1 MWDPL
6 KITTVLV
13 SRRNKSPVFFPS
25 SALVAAPSPP
35 LSLLLLSPF
44 FSLVTGDTEAILWVP
59 SPRRQGHTPL
69 HKSQALVIDTAATY
83 RSNINMPRGVKK
95 EHLPTK
101 TCVVCQRPFNWR
113 KKWERCWDQVTTC
126 SKSCNQQ
133 RRALQ
138 KQRTNTSTMAATR
151 VVSDTAAATPG
162 TKSDEPS
169 SPNRDQPAQTDV
181 ENNDVL
187 QHYKFTVAY
196 NGARF
201 HGFQRQAAQPK
212 QNNNHDDDDDN
223 HKRPHLG
230 NESKSNTMQSK
241 TKKGDPVTIQG
252 CLEQAFLQ
260 YAQQQQQ
267 QQNANKSGSDN
278 DILLTLSDLRVRFAG
293 RTDKGVHAR
302 GQVVTCFL
310 PSRTT
315 ATMGI
320 TQELQCLKS
329 ALNSRLPDEISIQAA
344 QTVEAE
350 FDPRRD
356 ARVSKV
362 YSYRLK
368 FRQITENGQQQPQ
381 RGMGI
386 HSFRSALDD
395 VPPLWLVPWPL
406 YQTHQIWPAL
416 CQQLQGTHDYRSF
429 VHKDERRGD
438 EPHIL
443 MVDLIDY
450 QVQRCTSSTHSH
462 IITAQFE
469 FHAAGFR
476 RGMVRHLVGFLVQCA
491 RKPWSLASNRDA
503 AMPPV
508 QNLWNDL
515 DTYWKPYIESAPASG
530 LCLESVTYDP
540 ENERRDPKSS
550 KKDSESG
557 KEASLHNAGDDSVS
571 EQHALSQILL
581 MSGTTDRSDNDDDDD
596 FSTTSSSSDKGESEA
611 LPDSRAARK
620 AAKKAKKA
628 ARRAQREGRA
638 DPSVGQKTC
647 DVCGKS
653 VDLLIRCTIDASGDW
668 KMVCGKCWHTVSGGV
683 VDGSPNHPHYRYG
696 GLWKNRAKK

>member
-1 MWDPL
+1 
-6 KITTVLV
+6 
-13 SRRNKSPVFFPS
+13 
-25 SALVAAPSPP
+25 
-35 LSLLLLSPF
+35 
-44 FSLVTGDTEAILWVP
+44 
-59 SPRRQGHTPL
+59 
-69 HKSQALVIDTAATY
+69 
-83 RSNINMPRGVKK
+83 MPRGVKK

-101 TCVVCQRPFNWR
+101 VCVVCNRPFNWR
-113 KKWERCWDQVTTC
+113 KKWEKVWDQVTTC
-126 SKSCNQQ
+126 SKSCNHQ
-133 RRALQ
+133 RRCLR
-138 KQRTNTSTMAATR
+138 KQQQQPSAKLVENGDEIVDKNPTTSTAATN
-151 VVSDTAAATPG
+151 DAA
-162 TKSDEPS
+162 PS
-169 SPNRDQPAQTDV
+169 NNSV
-181 ENNDVL
+181 ESSSSKNHKKEVDLEMETNDVL

-201 HGFQRQAAQPK
+201 HGFQRQAAQPNQK
-212 QNNNHDDDDDN
+212 NHHKDNNDDDS
-223 HKRPHLG
+223 HKRPRLA
-230 NESKSNTMQSK
+230 NESKSSSNTQNK
-241 TKKGDPVTIQG
+241 TKKGAPVTIQG

-260 YAQQQQQ
+260 YAQQQQRQ
-267 QQNANKSGSDN
+267 QQHAQNNSNSN
-278 DILLTLSDLRVRFAG
+278 LLTLSDLRVRFAG

-310 PSRTT
+310 PSCPTT
-315 ATMGI
+315 T
-320 TQELQCLKS
+320 TTDNVQELQYLQS
-329 ALNSRLPDEISIQAA
+329 ALNSRLPDDISIQTVQTAA
-344 QTVEAE
+344 TD

-368 FRQITENGQQQPQ
+368 FRQIMEDCQQQQ
-381 RGMGI
+381 RGIGI

-395 VPPLWLVPWPL
+395 SPPLWLVPWPL
-406 YQTHQIWPAL
+406 YQTDQIWPAL
-416 CQQLQGTHDYRSF
+416 CQQLQGSHDYTSF
-429 VHKDERRGD
+429 VHKDERGPSH

-443 MVDLIDY
+443 TVDHIEY
-450 QVQRCTSSTHSH
+450 HVQRCTLSSCPPNSH

-476 RGMVRHLVGFLVQCA
+476 RGMVRHLMGFLVQCA
-491 RKPWSLASNRDA
+491 RKSWLSSDHDA
-503 AMPPV
+503 TPPV

-515 DTYWKPYIESAPASG
+515 DSYWKSYIESAPASG

-540 ENERRDPKSS
+540 VNNKKSIEEKS
-550 KKDSESG
+550 PQQTA
-557 KEASLHNAGDDSVS
+557 KEQGQTSSNNVGDDFVS
-571 EQHALSQILL
+571 EQDALSQLVLL
-581 MSGTTDRSDNDDDDD
+581 SATTDTNMDLDDD
-596 FSTTSSSSDKGESEA
+596 STTASSSHKGDDETA
-611 LPDSRAARK
+611 LDPRAARK

-638 DPSVGQKTC
+638 DPSVGQKSC